1 MASLHVEEERLPA
14 SRSHVA
20 MASVM
25 ARILSGSRAGAREN
39 SEEEDDEISA
49 ASKPQTKK
57 LKYSPESRSQ
67 PPVQQMA
74 RSGGKESS
82 SRDEKTTTG
91 DDDCAVRHS
100 GQAAVD
106 VVRLCHKSPVDSSV
120 EEERLLQ
127 TMATKGGEWEELIW
141 KPHPL
146 G

>member
-1 MASLHVEEERLPA
+1 MASLQVEEERLPA

-39 SEEEDDEISA
+39 AEEEDDEVIL
-49 ASKPQTKK
+49 SKPQTKK
-57 LKYSPESRSQ
+57 LKYSPNSLSH
-67 PPVQQMA
+67 PPVQQVA

-82 SRDEKTTTG
+82 SRDEKTIG